1 MHHGP
6 GIDLH
11 LDPLGELEVQR
22 ALALARARESYPAVP
37 RETLLGYCEAAWDVA
52 LKADPRRRDLQGS
65 FDRALLIIAWTQ
77 RRSGGR
83 VPLRELVDQTVPRI
97 ALEPFIS
104 EPGQPALAE
113 PQPEVRVQP
122 EEPRPARRS
131 PLRVPFTSP
140 IPVGAAVAAGVV
152 GIAVL
157 SETEVLP
164 IAPFQPAGSD
174 NASTDD
180 GVAARDR
187 DGGRAESSSGSAS
200 ADSGTMVTGLLP
212 SGLPAAAR
220 QAVPAAPPPAA
231 VEAAPEAG
239 SAGTA
244 GSAGSKDKL
253 KRQPT
258 AQVAA
263 NAVGGGAVAPAAAP
277 APEESVAVAPAP
289 PAEPVVELE
298 MAPTTMVIE
307 VSAPL
312 SDDEGSEP
320 DETDEGGTDT
330 GAPGSDE
337 NGDQVEPQPGEDE
350 DEESG
355 AFDVLVDAPQP
366 DEGDGSEDEGDTDDE
381 ALPDPPLPVTPV
393 PTPPVSAPVM
403 PTPVAPAAPGA
414 PAPATP
420 APTTPAPGAP
430 APAETAPATTTP
442 AAPAPGAPAPAP
454 AAPAPTPAQA
464 PATPA
469 PAAAAPTPAA
479 PAPAAPAP
487 APAAPAP
494 APAAPAPATSAP
506 APAAPAPAAPA
517 PAPAPA
523 APAAGSGPA
532 APPAQP

>member
-1 MHHGP
+1 MHHDP

-37 RETLLGYCEAAWDVA
+37 REMLLGYCEAAWDVA

-164 IAPFQPAGSD
+164 IAPLQPAGSD

-187 DGGRAESSSGSAS
+187 DGGRAESSSGSGS
-200 ADSGTMVTGLLP
+200 ADSRTIVTGLLP
-212 SGLPAAAR
+212 SGLAEAAR
-220 QAVPAAPPPAA
+220 QAVPAAPPPAVA
-231 VEAAPEAG
+231 EAAPEAG
-239 SAGTA
+239 SAATA

-253 KRQPT
+253 KGQP
-258 AQVAA
+258 AAEVAA
-263 NAVGGGAVAPAAAP
+263 NAVSGGAVAPAAAP
-277 APEESVAVAPAP
+277 APDESVAPAP
-289 PAEPVVELE
+289 PAEPVVQLE

-320 DETDEGGTDT
+320 DDTDEGGTDT

-337 NGDQVEPQPGEDE
+337 SGDHVEPQPGEDE
-350 DEESG
+350 DDESG

-366 DEGDGSEDEGDTDDE
+366 DEGDGDEDEGDTGDE
-381 ALPDPPLPVTPV
+381 ALPDAPLPVTPA
-393 PTPPVSAPVM
+393 PTPPVSAPVT
-403 PTPVAPAAPGA
+403 PAPVAPAAP
-414 PAPATP
+414 PAPAKP

-442 AAPAPGAPAPAP
+442 APVE
-454 AAPAPTPAQA
+454 AAPAT
-464 PATPA
+464 T
-469 PAAAAPTPAA
+469 T

-487 APAAPAP
+487 AGNPPAAPAP
-494 APAAPAPATSAP
+494 TTPAAPAQG
-506 APAAPAPAAPA
+506 A

-532 APPAQP
+532 APPTQP